1 MDTKANV
8 QYDRMVLKIGSN
20 MQHEQK
26 FNMYYIE
33 NIRKVQIIEPTPMP
47 IVYGI
52 KSETESY
59 NACMT
64 SF

>member
-1 MDTKANV
+1 
-8 QYDRMVLKIGSN
+8 

>member
-1 MDTKANV
+1 MDAKQNV

-20 MQHEQK
+20 MQYEQK

-52 KSETESY
+52 KSET
-59 NACMT
+59 
-64 SF
+64 